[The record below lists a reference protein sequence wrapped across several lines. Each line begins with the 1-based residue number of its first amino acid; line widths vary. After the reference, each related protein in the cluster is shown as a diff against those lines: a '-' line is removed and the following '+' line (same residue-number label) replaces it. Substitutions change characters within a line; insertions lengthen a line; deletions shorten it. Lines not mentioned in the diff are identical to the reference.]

1 MGDTQHHLRN
11 LEKSGVVK
19 SKRMG
24 IYKVYYPVSILEGRQ
39 ESILSTLQQDTP
51 REIVI
56 HIVEHPGTTQSEIA
70 NHMGFSSPTINWHM
84 SNLIEIG
91 LVRVQKDRQFVKY
104 YIKGDIKDITS
115 LLKLYYP
122 TLWSKLSSRL
132 DDLFLDLSTASQSYS
147 VGVANEDITI
157 NRKKQVIEKEEYEDQ
172 DNDEDKHKKIGE
184 Q

>member
-1 MGDTQHHLRN
+1 
-11 LEKSGVVK
+11 
-19 SKRMG
+19 
-24 IYKVYYPVSILEGRQ
+24 
-39 ESILSTLQQDTP
+39 
-51 REIVI
+51 
-56 HIVEHPGTTQSEIA
+56 
-70 NHMGFSSPTINWHM
+70 M

-91 LVRVQKDRQFVKY
+91 LVRAQKDRHFVKY

-122 TLWSKLSSRL
+122 TIWSKLSSRL
-132 DDLFLDLSTASQSYS
+132 ADLFLDLSTASRSYS

-157 NRKKQVIEKEEYEDQ
+157 NRKKQQVIEKEEYEDQ